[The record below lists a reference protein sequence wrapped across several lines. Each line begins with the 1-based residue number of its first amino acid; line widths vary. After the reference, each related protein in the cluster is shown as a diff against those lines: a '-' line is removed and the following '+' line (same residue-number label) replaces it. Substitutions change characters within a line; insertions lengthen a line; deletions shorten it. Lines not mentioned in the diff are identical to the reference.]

1 MFPFWRLCHRRPEGR
16 QICKTGWAT
25 EVSNVKRNYTAAT
38 AAVLLT
44 EVLPNLAMAQEPL
57 TIPPAATSQLAA
69 ISLAS
74 LPYTAAA
81 TALALAFL
89 IIFNQKLQREVRE
102 RKQVEKRLRDSERE
116 KAVVLDS
123 IAEQVIYLDTDQ
135 RLIWANQA
143 VRSQCKAFSGTHLG
157 RYCYE
162 IWGGKRQPCD
172 GCPVKLTLTDGNSHK
187 NEIEDADGH
196 SWLIQAYPVT
206 TEGDGLDGVV
216 VISSDITEN
225 RHLQEEI
232 LKTRKLESV
241 GVLAGGIAHD
251 FNNMLTA
258 VMGYISLTELK
269 QTNDNGS
276 RPYLNK
282 AMEAAMRAKQLAS
295 RLLTF
300 SQGGHPIRRQVAV
313 APLLAQ
319 AGDNTTKGHP
329 VGIRLEVA
337 PECQLLHCD
346 KAQLLQAVENV
357 IINARENTPRGG
369 EILVRADC
377 TQIEKGI
384 GEVVLPGGYLR
395 ISVCDRGPGIPKKIV
410 DKIFDPYFTTKP
422 MGAEKGSGLGLAI
435 THSIV
440 QKHQGYASVEARS
453 GGGTA
458 VHLFLPL
465 DIADPK
471 KTQAALAPKTDEPN
485 QGGERILV
493 LEDETLVWEVAE
505 MLLSHLGYQVSHA
518 PHGEAAVALYKEAQ
532 ASDKPFG
539 TVILDLTIKGGMGGR
554 KTLEALK
561 RIDPSVRAFVSSGY
575 NSDPVLT
582 DYQRYGF
589 SGVIP
594 KPYTLDEVKRALAHR
609 PKPPD
614 IVSN

>member
-1 MFPFWRLCHRRPEGR
+1 
-16 QICKTGWAT
+16 
-25 EVSNVKRNYTAAT
+25 
-38 AAVLLT
+38 
-44 EVLPNLAMAQEPL
+44 
-57 TIPPAATSQLAA
+57 
-69 ISLAS
+69 
-74 LPYTAAA
+74 
-81 TALALAFL
+81 
-89 IIFNQKLQREVRE
+89 
-102 RKQVEKRLRDSERE
+102 
-116 KAVVLDS
+116 
-123 IAEQVIYLDTDQ
+123 
-135 RLIWANQA
+135 
-143 VRSQCKAFSGTHLG
+143 
-157 RYCYE
+157 
-162 IWGGKRQPCD
+162 
-172 GCPVKLTLTDGNSHK
+172 
-187 NEIEDADGH
+187 
-196 SWLIQAYPVT
+196 
-206 TEGDGLDGVV
+206 

-269 QTNDNGS
+269 QTSDNGS
-276 RPYLNK
+276 RPYLHK

-319 AGDNTTKGHP
+319 AGDNTSEGHP
-329 VGIRLEVA
+329 VSIRLEVA
-337 PECQLLHCD
+337 PECQLLQCD

-357 IINARENTPRGG
+357 IVNARESMPEGG
-369 EILVRADC
+369 EILIRADC
-377 TQIEKGI
+377 TQIKEGI

-422 MGAEKGSGLGLAI
+422 MGADKGSGLGLAI

-440 QKHQGYASVEARS
+440 QKHQGYVSVEARS

-458 VHLFLPL
+458 VHLFLPM
-465 DIADPK
+465 DIADPQ
-471 KTQAALAPKTDEPN
+471 KTQAALAPKTDEPD
-485 QGGERILV
+485 QLGERILV
-493 LEDETLVWEVAE
+493 LEDEILVWEVAE
-505 MLLSHLGYQVSHA
+505 MLLGHLGYRVSHA
-518 PHGEAAVALYKEAQ
+518 PHGDAAVALYEEALV
-532 ASDKPFG
+532 AGKPFG

-561 RIDPSVRAFVSSGY
+561 RIDPGVRAFVSSGY

-582 DYQRYGF
+582 DYKSYGF

-594 KPYTLDEVKRALAHR
+594 KPYTLDEVKRALASE
-609 PKPPD
+609 P
-614 IVSN
+614 S